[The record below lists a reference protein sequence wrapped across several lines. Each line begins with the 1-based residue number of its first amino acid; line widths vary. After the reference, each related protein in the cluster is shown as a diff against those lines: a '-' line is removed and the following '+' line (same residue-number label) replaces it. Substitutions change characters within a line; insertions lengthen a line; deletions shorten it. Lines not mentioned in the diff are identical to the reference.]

1 MQKLVGMGDLEFY
14 PNIGVVHKFDDEES
28 IRTLERIQ
36 RSVIA
41 GYFRL
46 TGYKTGNLKSFL
58 SYKFLFLIINKK
70 LDCMFD

>member
-46 TGYKTGNLKSFL
+46 TGYKTGKSHI
-58 SYKFLFLIINKK
+58 LIA
-70 LDCMFD
+70 LLL

>member
-46 TGYKTGNLKSFL
+46 TGYKPGKSHILSPSFL
-58 SYKFLFLIINKK
+58 SFAYF
-70 LDCMFD
+70 